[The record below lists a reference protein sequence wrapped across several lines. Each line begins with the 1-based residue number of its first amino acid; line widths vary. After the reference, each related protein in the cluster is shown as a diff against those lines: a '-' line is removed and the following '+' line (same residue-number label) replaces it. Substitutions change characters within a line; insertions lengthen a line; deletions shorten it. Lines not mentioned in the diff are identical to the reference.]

1 MLGRPDATDD
11 EVVEAAKM
19 ANAHDFIS
27 NLPNGCSDIE
37 VGERG
42 VKLSGGQN
50 KGCQLHVSFK

>member
-27 NLPNGCSDIE
+27 NLPNGYDTE

-42 VKLSGGQN
+42 VKIIWWTKTKVVNCTYL
-50 KGCQLHVSFK
+50 F

>member
-27 NLPNGCSDIE
+27 NLPNGYDTE
-37 VGERG
+37 VGNVELNYQ
-42 VKLSGGQN
+42 VDKTKVVNCTYL
-50 KGCQLHVSFK
+50 FK

>member
-27 NLPNGCSDIE
+27 NLPNGYDTE
-37 VGERG
+37 VGNVELNYQ
-42 VKLSGGQN
+42 VDKN
-50 KGCQLHVSFK
+50 KGCQLHVSF